1 MTARYYIIILFT
13 LFMVTSCTYAQTD
26 KESNDKPLHEL
37 IKSHRSV
44 RRYTKEK
51 IDRAA
56 LKRILHVAQYAPSSY
71 GNHTT
76 EFVVVED
83 KEMLKKLAACKR
95 IGAPSVAQS
104 AATIVVIT
112 DTTTA
117 EGELWVEDAS
127 VSATYLLLAAEAEG
141 LGACWNQIHL
151 RRGQKY
157 SASYEI
163 KALLD
168 IPDCFEVLCYIAL
181 GHKIADMPAHNDS
194 ELDFDKQHFGSYGK
208 HS

>member
-1 MTARYYIIILFT
+1 MTARHYIIILFT

-37 IKSHRSV
+37 VKSRRSV

-112 DTTTA
+112 DTTAA

-157 SASYEI
+157 SASDEI

-168 IPDCFEVLCYIAL
+168 IPDRFEVLCYIAL

-194 ELDFDKQHFGSYGK
+194 ELDFDKQHFGYYGK
-208 HS
+208 HY